1 MLLCHY
7 LGCSALDFVSRPDC
21 GPEGAS
27 QHWSQRK
34 GRCSCTRG
42 GGVSISSQSR
52 LRILC
57 NKSCRV
63 LWRMPVK
70 RCLIILQINI
80 IYFYIDFYVVVL
92 LALALKS
99 RRRQKGLFWM
109 LPYCGPFF
117 GNATKK
123 CRVDL
128 VWPMTKVKETR
139 QCFFEGGY
147 EIFGNATKKCRVELV
162 WPMTKVKE
170 TRQCFFKGGY
180 EFFATRQRN
189 VALT

>member
-70 RCLIILQINI
+70 GCLIILQINI
-80 IYFYIDFYVVVL
+80 IYFYIDFYVAVF

-99 RRRQKGLFWM
+99 RRSQKGLFWM
-109 LPYCGPFF
+109 LPYCGPF
-117 GNATKK
+117 
-123 CRVDL
+123 L
-128 VWPMTKVKETR
+128 
-139 QCFFEGGY
+139 
-147 EIFGNATKKCRVELV
+147 
-162 WPMTKVKE
+162 
-170 TRQCFFKGGY
+170 
-180 EFFATRQRN
+180 ATRQRN
-189 VALT
+189 VALTWCGPWLKSRRQGNVSLRGVWNFWQRDKEMSRWLSVAHD

>member
-70 RCLIILQINI
+70 GCLIILQINI
-80 IYFYIDFYVVVL
+80 IYFYIDFYVAVF

-99 RRRQKGLFWM
+99 RRSQKGLFWM
-109 LPYCGPFF
+109 LPYCGPFL
-117 GNATKK
+117 A
-123 CRVDL
+123 
-128 VWPMTKVKETR
+128 TR
-139 QCFFEGGY
+139 QRNVALTWCGPWLKSKRQ
-147 EIFGNATKKCRVELV
+147 GNVSLRG
-162 WPMTKVKE
+162 W
-170 TRQCFFKGGY
+170 Y

-189 VALT
+189 VALTWCGLSTKV